1 MEGIGNMLGANIYSL
16 RQAINIS
23 NLRNVMNQDQQS
35 IDNLM
40 KGMEESN
47 RTNMKLS
54 VQPHKGANL
63 DISL

>member
-1 MEGIGNMLGANIYSL
+1 MEGIGNMLDANIYSL

-40 KGMEESN
+40 QGMEESN
-47 RTNMKLS
+47 RKAMELS

-63 DISL
+63 DINL